1 MFVGIVL
8 RDIARD
14 FRALFR
20 ELAPSRVLQDQFA
33 RSEKL

>member
-1 MFVGIVL
+1 MFVGILL
-8 RDIARD
+8 RDLAGD

-20 ELAPSRVLQDQFA
+20 ELAPSRVSRNRFA